1 MLISKCKLFSEG
13 ADLQLAKLYLEQ
25 CDDLT
30 LDELTDQSG
39 ATKMEP
45 WWGGLLARTVTDEMQ
60 QLLSV
65 VAMNKRSLQTADF
78 IFERLSEDDK
88 VRMYRWALGLQ
99 DEQPISLDS
108 MLRNVGYSE
117 LGSTPVERYNA
128 VSLAMQGSNQ
138 IALNGRESKE
148 LPWLGLTDLT
158 YKLPIPASIRD
169 DVHQLIWQV
178 RGILQAGTS
187 GQPSLNRSNTSLE
200 REFFTGTFK
209 TLLWREGCDDIV
221 KSLDD
226 EYKLILATGER
237 SEDEVNKS
245 HLEYLLLALQ
255 NENLSENL
263 KSEFLNKLF
272 GNAYGQAR
280 PSDLVPLFR
289 DGAIPDSYL
298 PSVVDYYL
306 CRGRHNNKAAK
317 NEALSSA
324 NYDLLYRFLN
334 SGRLSDD
341 DRLAIIKAPGNSSLM
356 HDFIEMPDAT
366 YKHAKHLTVEEIA
379 FQLSQ
384 CTQGY
389 IAVDGTSQN
398 YASLCEEIVHHERI
412 SLKATLEKNTQKLN
426 AIIGNCNLS
435 TKQIIQI
442 ANLFLVIS
450 APKMMGIFVGK
461 QTLADSTVSA
471 LYNHLKNQPDDLS
484 YEQRS
489 NINTAILK
497 VGQIYLCNKGIS
509 DEQLKRYLDEQLM
522 NRELLAHRAGN
533 WEVTSTLVPISLDS
547 LVATID
553 YQPGYAFELIDQFM
567 QRHEELAAK
576 ATDCTWDAASFHAG
590 LSDESSKMDTLI
602 KLAMTREIYPAII
615 NGREMDLPLCE
626 RMLKLA
632 VAHSRIEEFDVQV
645 LCKIKNPD
653 HFLRL
658 ANALFAEPGF
668 MQSHQQAYEEL
679 TASVLKRKTSEA
691 MASMTPEN
699 RARPCL

>member
-30 LDELTDQSG
+30 QEDLTDQSG
-39 ATKMEP
+39 SAKMEA
-45 WWGGLLARTVTDEMQ
+45 WWGSLLARTVTDEMQ

-65 VAMNKRSLQTADF
+65 VAMSKRSLQTADF
-78 IFERLSEDDK
+78 IFESLNEEDR
-88 VRMYRWALGLQ
+88 VRMYKWALGLQ

-108 MLRNVGYSE
+108 MLRNVGYNE
-117 LGSTPVERYNA
+117 LGNTPAERYSA
-128 VSLAMQGSNQ
+128 VSLAMQGGNQ
-138 IALNGRESKE
+138 IALNRDE

-158 YKLPIPASIRD
+158 YKIPIPASIRD

-178 RGILQAGTS
+178 RGILQAGAS
-187 GQPSLNRSNTSLE
+187 GQPSLNRSDTSLE

-226 EYKLILATGER
+226 EYKLILATGEL

-255 NENLSENL
+255 NKNLSENMRSGFCETL
-263 KSEFLNKLF
+263 LNDT
-272 GNAYGQAR
+272 YGRAR
-280 PSDLVPLFR
+280 LSDLLPLICT
-289 DGAIPDSYL
+289 DTIPEKYL
-298 PSVVDYYL
+298 PDVVDYYL
-306 CRGRHNNKAAK
+306 CRGRYSEFASLHEHLTSDGYGLLAK
-317 NEALSSA
+317 
-324 NYDLLYRFLN
+324 FLN
-334 SGRLSDD
+334 KEHLSDD
-341 DRLAIIKAPGNSSLM
+341 DRRAFIKTRKTTSFM

-366 YKHAKHLTVEEIA
+366 YKHAKNLTSEEIA
-379 FQLSQ
+379 FQLSK
-384 CTQGY
+384 CTKGY
-389 IAVDGTSQN
+389 MTLDGEVRS
-398 YASLCEEIVHHERI
+398 YVSLDEEIAHHEAI
-412 SLKATLEKNTQKLN
+412 SLKDALERNAQKLN
-426 AIIGNCNLS
+426 AIIGNCTLS
-435 TKQIIQI
+435 SEKIIQL
-442 ANLFLVIS
+442 ANLFLVAGS
-450 APKMMGIFVGK
+450 PRLMGWFVGK
-461 QTLADSTVSA
+461 QILTDSTLSE

-489 NINTAILK
+489 NINAAILK
-497 VGQIYLCNKGIS
+497 VGQIYLDNQGIS
-509 DEQLKRYLDEQLM
+509 AEQLKRYLDDQLM

-691 MASMTPEN
+691 MASITPES
-699 RARPCL
+699 RSRPCL

>member
-30 LDELTDQSG
+30 QEDLTDQSG
-39 ATKMEP
+39 SAKMEA

-65 VAMNKRSLQTADF
+65 VAMSKRSLQTADF

-88 VRMYRWALGLQ
+88 VRMYKWALGLQ
-99 DEQPISLDS
+99 DGQPISLDS

-117 LGSTPVERYNA
+117 LGSTPAERYNA
-128 VSLAMQGSNQ
+128 VSLAMQGGDK
-138 IALNGRESKE
+138 IALNRDE

-178 RGILQAGTS
+178 RGILQAGAS
-187 GQPSLNRSNTSLE
+187 GQPSLNRSDKGLE

-209 TLLWREGCDDIV
+209 TLLWREGSNDIV

-226 EYKLILATGER
+226 EYKLILATGEL

-255 NENLSENL
+255 NKNLSEKMRSGFCETL
-263 KSEFLNKLF
+263 LNDT
-272 GNAYGQAR
+272 YGRAR
-280 PSDLVPLFR
+280 LSDLVPLLCSDTISEKYF
-289 DGAIPDSYL
+289 PD
-298 PSVVDYYL
+298 VIDYYL
-306 CRGRHNNKAAK
+306 CRGRYSQFASLHEHLTSDGYGLLAKFMNK
-317 NEALSSA
+317 EH
-324 NYDLLYRFLN
+324 
-334 SGRLSDD
+334 LSDD
-341 DRLAIIKAPGNSSLM
+341 DRRAFIKTRKTTSFM

-366 YKHAKHLTVEEIA
+366 YKHAKVLTSEEIA
-379 FQLSQ
+379 FQLSK
-384 CTQGY
+384 CTKGY
-389 IAVDGTSQN
+389 MTSDGEARN
-398 YASLCEEIVHHERI
+398 YVSLDEEIAHHEAI
-412 SLKATLEKNTQKLN
+412 SLKDTLEKNAQKLN
-426 AIIGNCNLS
+426 AIIGNCTLS
-435 TKQIIQI
+435 SEQIIQL
-442 ANLFLVIS
+442 ANLFLVAGS
-450 APKMMGIFVGK
+450 PRLMGWFVGK
-461 QTLADSTVSA
+461 QILTDSTLSE
-471 LYNHLKNQPDDLS
+471 LYNHLNNQPDDLS

-489 NINTAILK
+489 NINAAILK
-497 VGQIYLCNKGIS
+497 VGQIYLDNQGIS
-509 DEQLKRYLDEQLM
+509 AEQLKRYLDDQLM

-553 YQPGYAFELIDQFM
+553 YQPGYVFELIDQFM
-567 QRHEELAAK
+567 QRHDELAAK

-590 LSDESSKMDTLI
+590 LSDESGKMDTLI

-615 NGREMDLPLCE
+615 HGRELDLPLCE

-632 VAHSRIEEFDVQV
+632 VAHSRIEEFDVQ
-645 LCKIKNPD
+645 LLSKIKNPD

-658 ANALFAEPGF
+658 ANALFSEPGF

-691 MASMTPEN
+691 MASITPES
-699 RARPCL
+699 RSRPCL